1 MKTTKTT
8 IQWFDCEDGRRI
20 LRASIGADCKLR
32 LGEEIR
38 KQLPADIRLG
48 FDVHNRILVI
58 ADGHGAGAIW
68 PKTGILNVKAL
79 CKQLRNLGLNLPLV
93 FEFERDPATGF
104 YLGSIVPQKQA
115 NSEDVYD
122 VEQMMIIY
130 QPLVNSIVNQLA
142 KSTPK
147 SERKAAAA
155 AAFCEA
161 VRNYD
166 PGQGEWKDYLET
178 CLRQTLVAEN
188 RKYTAS
194 YRDLQ
199 IDAPF
204 RADGESG
211 FCLRDKLIDQ
221 SSGGIHQMEAR
232 IMAEQFLDSL
242 SETEQ
247 LLVRLMRMNLKL
259 PQIALEM
266 QLTQDEVIQLGRE
279 IGQKRE
285 AFYTV
290 A

>member
-1 MKTTKTT
+1 MKTTKTS
-8 IQWFDCEDGRRI
+8 IQWFDCEDGRRV
-20 LRASIGADCKLR
+20 LRASIGADRKLR
-32 LGEEIR
+32 LGEEMR
-38 KQLPADIRLG
+38 KQLQADIRLG
-48 FDVHNRILVI
+48 FDAQNRVLVI
-58 ADGHGAGAIW
+58 ADGHGAGTVW

-79 CKQLRNLGLNLPLV
+79 CKQLRNLGLNLPLI

-115 NSEDVYD
+115 NSGDVYD
-122 VEQMMIIY
+122 VEQMMSIY
-130 QPLVNSIVNQLA
+130 KPLIDSIVDQMA

-155 AAFCEA
+155 VAFCEA
-161 VRNYD
+161 VQNYD
-166 PGQGEWKDYLET
+166 PCLGEWKDYLEA
-178 CLRQTLVAEN
+178 CLRQALITEN

-199 IDAPF
+199 IDATF
-204 RADGESG
+204 REDGENS
-211 FCLRDKLIDQ
+211 FCLRDKLADR
-221 SSGGIHQMEAR
+221 SSGGIHQMEAK

-242 SETEQ
+242 SEREQ
-247 LLVRLMRMNLKL
+247 LLVRLMRMSLKL

-279 IGQKRE
+279 IGRKRE
-285 AFYTV
+285 AFYSV